1 MKREIGRRSFLQAG
15 AAAAAAYLSGCGSSG
30 SSASTGPIVETAYG
44 RLRGAVIEGVS
55 VFKGVRY
62 GAPTGGERRFLP
74 PVKPEAWAG
83 VQDALAWGQE
93 APQPHPHTEI
103 PEVRATIRDH
113 QVGEDCLAL
122 NVWSKQ
128 LGGNRKMPVMV
139 WLHGGGFTSGN
150 GGYTIYDGANLARTR
165 DVVAVTVNHRL
176 NTFGFLNLKEIG
188 GEKFAQSS
196 NVGML
201 DIVAALEWVRDNIA
215 AFGGDPQNVTIYGQ
229 SGGAGKVSTL
239 LAMPPAKG
247 LFHRAII
254 QSGSAITGVPQAE
267 ATKGARALMA
277 KLGAR
282 TAEDLQKL
290 TMEQIIEGARGLEG
304 LRLAPV
310 VDGWSLPRDPFRP
323 DAPELAANVPVLI
336 GTTETEVTFF
346 PNQPLDPIDDSE
358 LLKRVKEAARANDGQ
373 AKHLIDLYRKG
384 RPGVSNIDLAL
395 ILESD
400 TRFRAGVLTVAE
412 LKSAQPA
419 PVYMYYFT
427 WRTPVRDGKLKSMH
441 TLEILFVT
449 ANVDGAQS
457 MTGTGQD
464 RYALQERMS
473 AAWTE
478 FARTGDPNHAS
489 LPKWPP
495 FNPTE
500 RATMFF
506 DNECKVVSDPNGT
519 ERAALAAL
527 RRRA

>member
-1 MKREIGRRSFLQAG
+1 MRNEIERRSFLQAG
-15 AAAAAAYLSGCGSSG
+15 AAAAAVYLTGCGRSG
-30 SSASTGPIVETAYG
+30 VAAAEPIAETTYG
-44 RLRGAVIEGVS
+44 RLRGAMTDGVAA
-55 VFKGVRY
+55 FKGVRY

-74 PVKPEAWAG
+74 PAKPEPWAG
-83 VQDALAWGQE
+83 VRDALEWGQE

-113 QVGEDCLAL
+113 QVGEDCLVL
-122 NVWSKQ
+122 NVWTKQ
-128 LGGNRKMPVMV
+128 VGGNGKMPVMV
-139 WLHGGGFTSGN
+139 WLHGGGYSSGN

-176 NTFGFLNLKEIG
+176 NTFGFLNLREIG
-188 GEKFAQSS
+188 GERFAQSS

-201 DIVAALEWVRDNIA
+201 DIIAALEWVRDNIE

-239 LAMPPAKG
+239 LAMPAAKG

-254 QSGSAITGVPQAE
+254 QSGSAITGVPQEE
-267 ATKGARALMA
+267 ATRGARALMA
-277 KLGAR
+277 KLGAK
-282 TAEDLQKL
+282 TADDLQKL
-290 TMEQIIEGARGLEG
+290 TMEQILEGARGVEG

-323 DAPELAANVPVLI
+323 DAPGLAANVPVLI

-346 PNQPLDPIDDSE
+346 PNQPLDPIDDAE
-358 LLKRVKEAARANDGQ
+358 LLQRVKQATRASDAEAKR
-373 AKHLIDLYRKG
+373 LIDVYRTG

-400 TRFRAGVLTVAE
+400 VRFRAGVLTEAE

-419 PVYMYYFT
+419 PVFMYYFT

-441 TLEILFVT
+441 TLEIPFVT
-449 ANVDGAQS
+449 ANVDGAHS

-464 RYALQERMS
+464 RYALQEKMS
-473 AAWTE
+473 TAWTE
-478 FARTGDPNHAS
+478 FARTGDPNHAG
-489 LPKWPP
+489 LPKWPA
-495 FNPTE
+495 FNTTA

-506 DNECKVVSDPNGT
+506 DNECKVVNDPNGA
-519 ERAALAAL
+519 ERVALAEL
-527 RRRA
+527 RRQA